1 MDIIFENQIRESG
14 VFHDITIPYFIR
26 DANTLR
32 GLKNA
37 LPTLLCFFRISR
49 KRVFFESRFSVNL
62 LHLIN
67 I

>member
-26 DANTLR
+26 DTNTLR

-37 LPTLLCFFRISR
+37 FPTLLCFFRIS
-49 KRVFFESRFSVNL
+49 
-62 LHLIN
+62 
-67 I
+67 